1 MEQARGT
8 SQLPTFSIIYGL
20 ENTERFV
27 GFHCFPLAIPFTHT
41 ILFVQYSHATF
52 FP

>member
-20 ENTERFV
+20 ENT
-27 GFHCFPLAIPFTHT
+27 L
-41 ILFVQYSHATF
+41 STF
-52 FP
+52 RKTLQNSQGKNDCTFKNL

>member
-20 ENTERFV
+20 ENTVIHSMGLKGAGCFDR
-27 GFHCFPLAIPFTHT
+27 FPLGKAIKARA
-41 ILFVQYSHATF
+41 S
-52 FP
+52 

>member
-20 ENTERFV
+20 ENTLV
-27 GFHCFPLAIPFTHT
+27 D
-41 ILFVQYSHATF
+41 ILLDRLIVSGRIGKWSLGHDSQLEI
-52 FP
+52 

>member
-20 ENTERFV
+20 ENTEMAEGHYLRF
-27 GFHCFPLAIPFTHT
+27 FHPVI
-41 ILFVQYSHATF
+41 
-52 FP
+52 